1 MKHVHFYFKNCLA
14 PGFLGKCL
22 LSMMTKIHALISMYK
37 LLIPTCPV
45 GYKGRKDIAL
55 WRQIRLWWSQFKVTI
70 GNNPKGTGITSV
82 INLIDSKWT
91 LSTKTRREVSFISNV
106 VISISENSK
115 NDVGHMTVRNR
126 PVSRAIAAA
135 LKLMSKYRREK
146 CHLIWKSFYRGFMIP
161 AWLSKKLAIGSASN
175 WFNFQPFSPP
185 RSSAGVEQKSQSSN
199 HMVDLLESSTQP

>member
-1 MKHVHFYFKNCLA
+1 MPSQSTLFSNFYMLNIEALKPHPLGFFFVCLFVFCFFESMKHVHFYFKNCLA

-82 INLIDSKWT
+82 INLIDSK
-91 LSTKTRREVSFISNV
+91 
-106 VISISENSK
+106 
-115 NDVGHMTVRNR
+115 
-126 PVSRAIAAA
+126 
-135 LKLMSKYRREK
+135 
-146 CHLIWKSFYRGFMIP
+146 
-161 AWLSKKLAIGSASN
+161 
-175 WFNFQPFSPP
+175 
-185 RSSAGVEQKSQSSN
+185 
-199 HMVDLLESSTQP
+199 